1 MYFLWFPQEPV
12 LQKLDWNKDMEN
24 KNPDQLV
31 DKKTTLNGTPVAED
45 HQEKMFIISVLT
57 ENKSGL
63 LNGVTIVFTRR
74 KVNIESIN
82 VSITEVEGV
91 SRYTILVR
99 CTREVVEKVVK
110 QIRKL
115 VEVLGAFVYEQ
126 EEIHYQ
132 ELALYKVQTKHIMNG
147 NKVEDL
153 VRNNGAR
160 ILVIEENYIVIE
172 KTGHMHETHAM
183 FEKLKPFGVLE
194 FVRSG
199 RIAISK
205 SKRETTTFLKE
216 VEEASKIK
224 INK

>member
-1 MYFLWFPQEPV
+1 
-12 LQKLDWNKDMEN
+12 ME
-24 KNPDQLV
+24 
-31 DKKTTLNGTPVAED
+31 DKKNAQITDKNIAINGSAMAED
-45 HQEKMFIISVLT
+45 NQVKTFTISVLT

-91 SRYTILVR
+91 SRYTIMVS
-99 CTREVVEKVVK
+99 CSREIVEKIVK

-147 NKVEDL
+147 NKVENL

-160 ILVIEENYIVIE
+160 ILVIEEDYIVIE
-172 KTGHMHETHAM
+172 KTGHMHETFNM

-216 VEEASKIK
+216 LEEASKIK

>member
-1 MYFLWFPQEPV
+1 MQ
-12 LQKLDWNKDMEN
+12 
-24 KNPDQLV
+24 
-31 DKKTTLNGTPVAED
+31 DKKNDQTAVNSSTVNGSVAAESN
-45 HQEKMFIISVLT
+45 QEKLFTISVLT

-91 SRYTILVR
+91 SRYTILVK
-99 CTREVVEKVVK
+99 CSKEVAEKIVK

-115 VEVLGAFVYEQ
+115 VEVLGAFVYDQ

-147 NKVEDL
+147 NKVESL

-160 ILVIEENYIVIE
+160 ILVIESDYIVIE
-172 KTGHMHETHAM
+172 KTGHMHETHEM

-216 VEEASKIK
+216 LEEASKIK